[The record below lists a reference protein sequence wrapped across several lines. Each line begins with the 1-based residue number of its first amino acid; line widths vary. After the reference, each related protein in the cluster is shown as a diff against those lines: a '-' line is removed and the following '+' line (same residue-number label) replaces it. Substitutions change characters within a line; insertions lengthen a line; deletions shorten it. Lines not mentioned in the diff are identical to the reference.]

1 MSRFS
6 WARWGL
12 AGVCGLS
19 GCNAY
24 DYLRVAGFEQESFSS
39 AADILFVV
47 DNSQSMIEESS
58 SLARNFDIFAE
69 RLQQQQAEQNFDGL
83 ADAVENYVEL
93 LTDRSAFI
101 DYQLGV
107 TTTNVDGTEQDPAD
121 AGRLLGANPII
132 TKDDTN
138 LAQKFNENLLC
149 SAVCFGDF
157 PDAETDALIRETCG
171 RNAENNCPMS
181 GDEEHLEAVYL
192 AMCRAS
198 ENPPAGCFQGEN
210 ALQERDRGSNAG
222 FLRDNSTLIVAIVSD
237 EGDSSRRLQ
246 QGDPDVKKYLDLYAE
261 FGHRMSFAVIGPN
274 CDPGIT
280 DWGKARLQN
289 IANET
294 GGIYVPISNKNEAGI
309 CETIDF
315 ANALGELG
323 GLLRGLADAFRLQ
336 LEPIVDSITV
346 SVDGRPVPRAEETV
360 DAQGNPSY
368 TDGWR
373 YRAAD
378 NAVVLTGS
386 AIPEYNAEVRVYY
399 LPVSGQPRTFP
410 L

>member
-1 MSRFS
+1 MSRIS
-6 WARWGL
+6 WATL
-12 AGVCGLS
+12 GVLS
-19 GCNAY
+19 LTGCNQY

-47 DNSQSMIEESS
+47 DNSQSMIEESA
-58 SLARNFDIFAE
+58 SLARNFEIFASK
-69 RLQQQQAEQNFDGL
+69 LQQQQEEQTFDGL
-83 ADAVENYVEL
+83 PDAVENYVGL

-107 TTTNVDGTEQDPAD
+107 TTTNVDGTEGDPAD
-121 AGRLLGANPII
+121 AGRLLGARPII
-132 TKDDTN
+132 TKDDEN
-138 LAQKFNENLLC
+138 LAEKFNKNLLC
-149 SAVCFGDF
+149 STVCFGDF
-157 PDAETDALIRETCG
+157 PDAETEALIKDTCG
-171 RNAENNCPMS
+171 RDAENNCPLS

-198 ENPPAGCFQGEN
+198 ENPPAACFQGD
-210 ALQERDRGSNAG
+210 ALQENDRGSSLG
-222 FLRDNSTLIVAIVSD
+222 FLRESSTLIVAVISD
-237 EGDSSRRLQ
+237 EGDSSRRLE
-246 QGDPDVKKYLDLYAE
+246 QGDPDVKKYMDLYAE

-274 CDPGIT
+274 CDPGVT

-289 IANET
+289 VVNET
-294 GGIYVPISNKNEAGI
+294 GGIYVPISKMNGAGI

-315 ANALGELG
+315 ADALSELG

-346 SVDGRPVPRAEETV
+346 SVDGKQVPRAEEVV
-360 DAQGNPSY
+360 DAQGNPSFSS
-368 TDGWR
+368 GWR

-378 NAVVLTGS
+378 NSVVLTGD

-399 LPVSGQPRTFP
+399 LPVSGQPRNLPF
-410 L
+410 